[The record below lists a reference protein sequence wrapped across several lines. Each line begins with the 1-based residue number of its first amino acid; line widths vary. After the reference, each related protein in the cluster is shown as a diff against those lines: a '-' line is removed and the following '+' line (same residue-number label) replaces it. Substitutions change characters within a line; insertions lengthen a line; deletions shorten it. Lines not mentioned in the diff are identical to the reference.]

1 MKLRFLFL
9 LAVCLAMP
17 VLADTPVQKKPPN
30 FIVILLDDLG
40 LHDTGFMG
48 NDFIE
53 TPAMDQLARDGVVF
67 TQAYS
72 NAPNCAPS
80 RAAIMSGQTAQRT
93 GVYTMMTG
101 DMGDAT
107 RRKLQTPKNNV
118 FLPEQVYTLAELL
131 HDHGYVTAHIGKWNL
146 GHGAVRGPDRR

>member
-1 MKLRFLFL
+1 MKLLRL
-9 LAVCLAMP
+9 LCLLLLSVHA
-17 VLADTPVQKKPPN
+17 LADDVRVPVKKTPN

-67 TQAYS
+67 TQAYA

-80 RAAIMSGQTAQRT
+80 RNVPVFTRWEMAA
-93 GVYTMMTG
+93 
-101 DMGDAT
+101 
-107 RRKLQTPKNNV
+107 
-118 FLPEQVYTLAELL
+118 
-131 HDHGYVTAHIGKWNL
+131 
-146 GHGAVRGPDRR
+146 